1 MILAIAVGLA
11 GSIGAMGRYLIDG
24 AVQDR
29 TGGVLPLGTMTVN
42 AIGSFVIGVLGGMV
56 LFHHTGLTAK
66 TVIGTGLC
74 GGLTTWST
82 ASWETLR
89 LLENDAYTA
98 GLINAVGGMAA
109 SLAAAGIGLAL
120 VAVLR

>member
-11 GSIGAMGRYLIDG
+11 GSVGATARYLIDG

-42 AIGSFVIGVLGGMV
+42 VVGSFVIGVVGGIV
-56 LFHHTGLTAK
+56 LFHHTGMIAK

-89 LLENDAYTA
+89 LLEDDAYSA
-98 GLINAVGGMAA
+98 GFVNAVGGMAA
-109 SLAAAGIGLAL
+109 SLAATGIGLAL
-120 VAVLR
+120 VAVL